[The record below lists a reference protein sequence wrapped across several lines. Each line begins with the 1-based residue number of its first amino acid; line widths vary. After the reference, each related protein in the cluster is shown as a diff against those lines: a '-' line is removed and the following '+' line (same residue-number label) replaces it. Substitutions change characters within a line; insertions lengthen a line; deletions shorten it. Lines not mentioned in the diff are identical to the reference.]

1 SRSHSFETASLL
13 LTFRIWTED
22 TRCPGQRHL
31 GRGDPI
37 EGHKSGPAG
46 ISAVVVCAAP
56 LHRATLACSIEHT
69 THTHAPNPLGAT
81 NQRPLPLSATGEQT
95 VITIGGCSSSDKG
108 SGPAGTK
115 IPARTSTVTP
125 CQVAPDPGKFDTA
138 LSLPQDKEGELR
150 ATVEPPQQ
158 SASVGDDPLVQHHP
172 LAATAAVRAA
182 KAQALNVDSSP
193 EQIKLSTAS
202 SEDPRSATPVPKEE
216 VKASSQQPDGDMEK
230 SGDGD
235 KKASE
240 KSSDQGSSANLVGVQ
255 LGVPDDTEVI
265 DWAAA
270 VDQCS
275 GDVSFLEELLVDL
288 WNESNAHME
297 QLREFIPR
305 GAMRDT
311 QHEAHSI
318 KGAAANLMCHR
329 LRLSA
334 LYLERAGQVG
344 TRLQEA
350 GSSDF
355 NSVKEDLKKG
365 QQVLERELSLFQDL
379 LKQKKLV

>member
-1 SRSHSFETASLL
+1 M
-13 LTFRIWTED
+13 
-22 TRCPGQRHL
+22 
-31 GRGDPI
+31 
-37 EGHKSGPAG
+37 
-46 ISAVVVCAAP
+46 
-56 LHRATLACSIEHT
+56 
-69 THTHAPNPLGAT
+69 
-81 NQRPLPLSATGEQT
+81 
-95 VITIGGCSSSDKG
+95 
-108 SGPAGTK
+108 
-115 IPARTSTVTP
+115 
-125 CQVAPDPGKFDTA
+125 
-138 LSLPQDKEGELR
+138 
-150 ATVEPPQQ
+150 
-158 SASVGDDPLVQHHP
+158 
-172 LAATAAVRAA
+172 
-182 KAQALNVDSSP
+182 
-193 EQIKLSTAS
+193 
-202 SEDPRSATPVPKEE
+202 
-216 VKASSQQPDGDMEK
+216 ASSQQPDGNMEK

-235 KKASE
+235 TKPSE
-240 KSSDQGSSANLVGVQ
+240 VAVAVQRSRDQGSSANLVGVQ

-344 TRLQEA
+344 TRLQE

-379 LKQKKLV
+379 LKKKKLV